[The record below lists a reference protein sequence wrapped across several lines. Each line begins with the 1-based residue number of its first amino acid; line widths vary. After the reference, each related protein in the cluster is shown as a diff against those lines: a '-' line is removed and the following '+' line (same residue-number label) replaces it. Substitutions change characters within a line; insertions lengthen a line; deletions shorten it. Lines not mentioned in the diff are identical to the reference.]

1 MIIADFNGI
10 AISTV
15 VIENTPVDEDMI
27 RHMILNTI
35 RMYNKRHKNEYGE
48 MVIACDHRSWRKDYF
63 KQYKHSRKKGRDTS
77 TYDWDEVFRI
87 INLVRDELLE
97 HFPYRVIH
105 IDGAEADDII
115 GTLVESYAENEKILI
130 LSADKD
136 FIQLQRYKNVA
147 QYSPAQKKF
156 VTHNN
161 PAAYLFE
168 HIVKGD
174 KGDGVPN
181 ILSHDNV
188 FVEGERQ
195 KPITKKKLEELSHLS
210 DSQIQNVL
218 GETIWRNFCRN
229 KKLVDLRQTPDDL
242 KREIINIY
250 ENQEKT
256 PGSKVLPFLI
266 QKRCRRL
273 IESVHDFL

>member
-87 INLVRDELLE
+87 INLVRDELFE

-136 FIQLQRYKNVA
+136 FIQLQRYKNVV

-218 GETIWRNFCRN
+218 GETVWRNFCRN

>member
-136 FIQLQRYKNVA
+136 FIQLQRYRNVA

-156 VTHNN
+156 ITHNN
-161 PAAYLFE
+161 PATYLFE

-218 GETIWRNFCRN
+218 GETVWRNFCRN